1 LRLLYAPGYS
11 NRERGGTMSVRKRV
25 WTTQSGETREA
36 YVVQYS
42 IAELDAR
49 GKRKRVIKTF
59 DRKKEADA
67 FHAQVR
73 VDLGKGT
80 HVPASK
86 SPTIEQAG
94 RNWIDSCADLERTT
108 RDGYEQHLRD
118 HINPYLGGLKLSV
131 LTVAIVRDWQDKLR
145 KGVPAPGQE
154 AAEPRS
160 ADMVKRVTGS
170 LGSLLADAQERG
182 HVGQN
187 VVRSLKAN
195 RKRGKDRKA
204 ERRAKGRLKI
214 GVDIPAP
221 HEIDAILKAAN
232 GRWKAFL
239 LVAIRCGLRASELR
253 GLRWQDVDFK
263 KSELHVHQRADA
275 YNQIGPPKSEAGER
289 TVPVPPTTLNTLR
302 EWKMACPKQKASGRP
317 HYVFPNGEGNV
328 EAHAN
333 IITRGLIPTLL
344 KAGVTAPKLDG
355 DDKPIHEDGK
365 PALTA
370 KYTGLH
376 ALRHFFAS
384 WCINRNVDGGLELPL
399 KVVSE
404 RLGHS
409 NIAITADLY
418 GHLFPRADDSAE
430 LAAAEGVH
438 G

>member
-1 LRLLYAPGYS
+1 
-11 NRERGGTMSVRKRV
+11 MSIRKRA
-25 WTTQSGETREA
+25 WTTTVGETREA

-42 IAELDAR
+42 IPELDAR

-59 DRKKEADA
+59 DRKKDA
-67 FHAQVR
+67 ETFHAQVR

-86 SPTIEQAG
+86 SPTVEQAG

-118 HINPYLGGLKLSV
+118 HINPYLGSLKLSV
-131 LTVAIVRDWQDKLR
+131 LTVPIVRDWQDKLR
-145 KGVPAPGQE
+145 KGTPALGQSE
-154 AAEPRS
+154 SDARS

-195 RKRGKDRKA
+195 RKRGKERKA
-204 ERRAKGRLKI
+204 ERRAKGKLKI
-214 GVDIPAP
+214 GVDIPTPA
-221 HEIDAILKAAN
+221 EIDALLQSAD
-232 GRWKAFL
+232 GRWRPLL

-253 GLRWQDVDFK
+253 GLRWQDVDLK
-263 KSELHVHQRADA
+263 NGELHVHQRADA
-275 YNQIGPPKSEAGER
+275 YNVIGPPKSEAGER
-289 TVPVPPTTLNTLR
+289 SVPIPPTTLNVLK
-302 EWKMACPKQKASGRP
+302 EWKLRCPKREVGERSEL
-317 HYVFPNGEGNV
+317 HYVFPNGSGNV

-333 IITRGLIPTLL
+333 IVTRGLAPTMIA
-344 KAGVTAPKLDG
+344 AGVTTPTVRGQEA
-355 DDKPIHEDGK
+355 
-365 PALTA
+365 TA

-376 ALRHFFAS
+376 SLRHYFAS
-384 WCINRNVDGGLELPL
+384 WCINRKVDGGLELPL

-430 LAAAEGVH
+430 LAAGEGKF